1 MESAQDAMSR
11 GLDISSATWVKVKNG
26 RVVDVDLAAYAIAA
40 TRMKAAPA
48 FDKLDL
54 SSAENDEFGTEENT
68 PKHFSPI
75 SKEYETKE
83 GDLADSAMIR
93 LMNPL
98 NFLGTAKT
106 AQYYRIRHGAI
117 DRDTA
122 LAIPTILAL
131 KLIENGV
138 DVNFYSPWD
147 RGHSG
152 DYDLTELFNWMDGIC
167 KK

>member
-1 MESAQDAMSR
+1 M
-11 GLDISSATWVKVKNG
+11 I
-26 RVVDVDLAAYAIAA
+26 DVDLAAYAVAA

-68 PKHFSPI
+68 PRHFSLI

-83 GDLADSAMIR
+83 GAMADGDMIR
-93 LMNPL
+93 LMTPL

-106 AQYYRIRHGAI
+106 AQHYRIRHGAI

-122 LAIPTILAL
+122 LAIPAILAL
-131 KLIENGV
+131 KLVENGV
-138 DVNFYSPWD
+138 DVNFYSAWN

-152 DYDLTELFNWMDGIC
+152 NYDLTELFNWMDGIC